1 MTARSAARAFHQF
14 GNMLLAIAALSFVA
28 LPLVE
33 AAKLMF

>member
-14 GNMLLAIAALSFVA
+14 GNMLLAIAALAFVV

-33 AAKLMF
+33 AAKLVF

>member
-33 AAKLMF
+33 TAKLVF